1 MWQHSPVLERLSSV
15 VQQHDAR
22 LVAVAGL
29 ICALACYTALTL
41 VARAGKPGKTSSD
54 PWLIAAAVVIGCG
67 VWAVHFVTLLAYQ
80 PGLRV
85 GYDAGQALLAAAG
98 RHCVFGT
105 RIRVYRSRPR
115 RCVGRGSGRRC
126 GRVH

>member
-1 MWQHSPVLERLSSV
+1 MWQYSPIAARLTAV
-15 VQQHDAR
+15 VHEHEAK

-29 ICALACYTALTL
+29 ICVLACYTALTL
-41 VARAGKPGKTSSD
+41 IARAGKPGKTTSD

-85 GYDAGQALLAAAG
+85 GYDAGQALFAAAAG
-98 RHCVFGT
+98 IVC
-105 RIRVYRSRPR
+105 
-115 RCVGRGSGRRC
+115 
-126 GRVH
+126 